1 MPTRADSPTLAPV
14 LRRAA
19 LALVLAAC
27 SACPGA
33 DAPEPAV
40 PEPAPVTPSPSLASS
55 ALVGSPAREFTD
67 LVWLDEQ
74 PRTLASLRGQVVLV
88 RFWTDTCPYCR
99 GTAPKLRQLDAEFRA
114 QGLTVLGLYHA
125 KPRGRAA
132 VRDEVVAAVKEWALE
147 FPVALDSTWSTID
160 AWWLTTGDREATS
173 SSFLIDR
180 RGVIRLVHPGPEFSD
195 AELAELR
202 AKISA
207 LLAEPS

>member
-1 MPTRADSPTLAPV
+1 M

-27 SACPGA
+27 PTCHGA

-40 PEPAPVTPSPSLASS
+40 PEPAPATPPPSPASS
-55 ALVGSPAREFTD
+55 GLVGTPAREFTD
-67 LVWLDEQ
+67 LTWLDGR

-99 GTAPKLRQLDAEFRA
+99 GTAPKLRQLDAELRA

-132 VRDEVVAAVKEWALE
+132 VRDEVVATVKEWALE
-147 FPVALDSTWSTID
+147 FPIAIDDTWSTID
-160 AWWLTTGDREATS
+160 AWWLTTDREATS
-173 SSFLIDR
+173 ASFLIDR

-195 AELAELR
+195 AELTELR
-202 AKISA
+202 ARIST
-207 LLAEPS
+207 LLAEQP